1 MPALQTVVLD
11 GFAVAYRQAG
21 TGPPLLLLHGAYE
34 DSRIWARVLGEL
46 ARDFTVIAL
55 DVPGHGGSDDPPD
68 SWTADDYADTVVGLL
83 RALGVDVVTVVGL
96 SFGSVLALE
105 LYARRPE
112 VVERLV
118 LAAAYAGWAGSLPK
132 EEVAARMAQVL
143 AELDRPVS
151 ELAPTWLP
159 TLLTAAATQ
168 EMRDEVTAIMADAHP
183 AGMRVALSVFGAN
196 DLRPVLP
203 TIAVPT
209 LLVYGECDGRS
220 PASPVGEAMHA
231 AIPGSRLVV
240 VPGAPHLLMI
250 EAAAELAAA
259 IRAFMR

>member
-1 MPALQTVVLD
+1 M
-11 GFAVAYRQAG
+11 
-21 TGPPLLLLHGAYE
+21 
-34 DSRIWARVLGEL
+34 
-46 ARDFTVIAL
+46 
-55 DVPGHGGSDDPPD
+55 
-68 SWTADDYADTVVGLL
+68 
-83 RALGVDVVTVVGL
+83 TVVGL

-105 LYARRPE
+105 LYGRRPE

-183 AGMRVALSVFGAN
+183 AGMRVALSSS
-196 DLRPVLP
+196 
-203 TIAVPT
+203 
-209 LLVYGECDGRS
+209 GRTT
-220 PASPVGEAMHA
+220 
-231 AIPGSRLVV
+231 
-240 VPGAPHLLMI
+240 
-250 EAAAELAAA
+250 
-259 IRAFMR
+259 